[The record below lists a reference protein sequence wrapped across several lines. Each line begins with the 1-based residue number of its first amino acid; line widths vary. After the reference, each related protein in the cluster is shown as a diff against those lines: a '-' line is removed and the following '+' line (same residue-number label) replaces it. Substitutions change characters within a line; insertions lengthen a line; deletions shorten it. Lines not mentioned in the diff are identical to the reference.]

1 MVVKLYSVTSKVD
14 VRVAGR
20 DELLVNVVAGILE
33 LREAGPGDLVK
44 VTEVGNLDGLQEFVR
59 EVFFTLLLW
68 LHPLLK
74 S

>member
-1 MVVKLYSVTSKVD
+1 MVVKLLPLTSKVD